1 MSLHWARLVHEK
13 LAVIATFAY
22 SQTALKAEIEKHFR
36 GEWKFLHK
44 IIYELPHEEATKA
57 LIELALYFRPLDDEQ
72 DLTGFWKQVGVS
84 VVGSLVLKNGEIQ
97 SLSPR
102 EMSNKII
109 HAEEIKWDFS
119 EEQPRIIC
127 TGRNKEEWLRA
138 IIDVW
143 KMLWIGAQLEDD
155 QDDAN
160 ATMTEAV
167 AAEPAAEAAKQED
180 DENDD
185 KYVS

>member
-1 MSLHWARLVHEK
+1 
-13 LAVIATFAY
+13 
-22 SQTALKAEIEKHFR
+22 
-36 GEWKFLHK
+36 
-44 IIYELPHEEATKA
+44 
-57 LIELALYFRPLDDEQ
+57 
-72 DLTGFWKQVGVS
+72 
-84 VVGSLVLKNGEIQ
+84 
-97 SLSPR
+97 
-102 EMSNKII
+102 MSNKII

-160 ATMTEAV
+160 ATMSAVAVAVAVAV